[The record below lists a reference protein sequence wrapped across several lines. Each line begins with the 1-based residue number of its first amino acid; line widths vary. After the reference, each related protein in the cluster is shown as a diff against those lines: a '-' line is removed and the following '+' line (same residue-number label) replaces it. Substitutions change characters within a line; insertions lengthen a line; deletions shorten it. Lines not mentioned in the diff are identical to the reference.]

1 MLFHTPLYIFFSRR
15 GNCRYNAGARRIAFS
30 DGFIASPRVEKPCR
44 KTGVFGAEKR
54 KLVFRAFIPHLG
66 KEKICLTYF
75 EICQTYFKIQG
86 TYFFPPEL
94 PLKHAPKRQTKRR
107 HAPAG
112 AGDQRPFGRKT
123 VCYMPRKCGQI
134 RGMCFGRQCCRT
146 MYAPVCQNWR
156 SSSVSPLVLNTLM
169 RSSLPSFCNTII
181 VAPFSSGPP
190 PAITGHGLPFTFFSS
205 T

>member
-86 TYFFPPEL
+86 TYFFSPEL

-107 HAPAG
+107 HVPAG
-112 AGDQRPFGRKT
+112 AGDQLPFGRKT
-123 VCYMPRKCGQI
+123 VCLRAPGRRIKKAVHCLRAASIRKS
-134 RGMCFGRQCCRT
+134 MK
-146 MYAPVCQNWR
+146 R
-156 SSSVSPLVLNTLM
+156 SRVKPQSEE
-169 RSSLPSFCNTII
+169 
-181 VAPFSSGPP
+181 PP
-190 PAITGHGLPFTFFSS
+190 
-205 T
+205 